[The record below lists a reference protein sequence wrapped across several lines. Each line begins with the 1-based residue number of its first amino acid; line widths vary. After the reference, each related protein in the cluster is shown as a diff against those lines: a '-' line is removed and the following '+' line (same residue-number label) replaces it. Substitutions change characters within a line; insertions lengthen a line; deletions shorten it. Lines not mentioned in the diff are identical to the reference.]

1 MSGEIR
7 GRRIVLRER
16 NERGFALFLQNL
28 KSIIN
33 LLTHVEERPLETEI
47 LIETRH
53 YLLNANGTLSLL
65 LNNVSRGGE
74 NPTGLPSH
82 HLHLPV
88 ETLKLSLRQLI
99 NLLSIMIE
107 NCNADF
113 EDKLGTCYSSPSNTV
128 REGPGRKRFE
138 ISKDQLEHLRSFIF
152 HRRK

>member
-53 YLLNANGTLSLL
+53 RLLNANG
-65 LNNVSRGGE
+65 
-74 NPTGLPSH
+74 
-82 HLHLPV
+82 
-88 ETLKLSLRQLI
+88 
-99 NLLSIMIE
+99 
-107 NCNADF
+107 
-113 EDKLGTCYSSPSNTV
+113 
-128 REGPGRKRFE
+128 RF
-138 ISKDQLEHLRSFIF
+138 LCF
-152 HRRK
+152 